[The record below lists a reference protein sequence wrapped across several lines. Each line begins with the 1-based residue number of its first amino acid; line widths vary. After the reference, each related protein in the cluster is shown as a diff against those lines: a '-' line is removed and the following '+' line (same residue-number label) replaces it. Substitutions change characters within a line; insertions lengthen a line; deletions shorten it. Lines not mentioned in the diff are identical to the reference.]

1 MNKTEVLSILLQKEL
16 GYELI
21 TQGVNDVGI
30 NVWVFRKN
38 GVEIEMNEDNI
49 GDYYIPSSA
58 QHKEM
63 LERAHNNFIEL
74 TKSNPLKLG

>member
-1 MNKTEVLSILLQKEL
+1 MNKSEILANLLQKEL
-16 GYELI
+16 GYELM
-21 TQGVNDVGI
+21 TQGI

-49 GDYYIPSSA
+49 GDYYIPSSD